1 MSTTWCAPCLPG
13 PLPVPG
19 WRDGA
24 RTHISGG
31 RQQRPT
37 RTLRLPETPGSVHSR
52 HSAGAC
58 LLGSH
63 IAVRDASHAFLCEN
77 TSQMG
82 KACSPEHR
90 TCQHLKMS
98 APLAWPGLSRLKTL
112 PSVSVSLLPPAGA
125 TPRLHPGHDTPSR
138 EARGAPRPH
147 SALSVATV
155 TAAVTCFPH
164 GTPSPALSS
173 LRRAVRRTPDA
184 AAVAKSSSHIPKPRE
199 RSSLFPLL
207 VLEPSAA
214 EQTRRSNSTKRVTN
228 RRRPT
233 RHLEGAARA
242 CGKRKENS

>member
-98 APLAWPGLSRLKTL
+98 APLAWPGLSRLKAP

-155 TAAVTCFPH
+155 TAGCHLLPSRDSQSCAQLPPEGCAPH
-164 GTPSPALSS
+164 PRRGRCREVKLAHPQTQGALLALPLACVKSPARPSK
-173 LRRAVRRTPDA
+173 RAALT
-184 AAVAKSSSHIPKPRE
+184 
-199 RSSLFPLL
+199 LL
-207 VLEPSAA
+207 GESQIGGVPPG
-214 EQTRRSNSTKRVTN
+214 T
-228 RRRPT
+228 
-233 RHLEGAARA
+233 
-242 CGKRKENS
+242 